1 MKVVH
6 LCLASFFPDGYSYQE
21 NMLPK
26 FHKELGYDVEVIASL
41 VTFDKDGKSTFL
53 PKASKYINEYG
64 ISVTRLEYKNPRK
77 AFEILRRYEGFE
89 AVLERAKP
97 DILFVHGCQF
107 LDIDV
112 VAKYAKKHC
121 DVKIFVDNHADFS
134 NSATNWLSKNV
145 LHKMVWKS
153 CAQKIGPYAT
163 KFYGVLPVR
172 VDFLK
177 NMYGLPAGKCE
188 LLVMGADDDL
198 VEKAAVPEVKERI
211 REKYGLA
218 EDDFIVMTG
227 GKIDG
232 FKTQTLLLMEAVKNI
247 KDPKVKLIVFGSVT
261 PDLKEKVNALTDGTK
276 VQYIGWV
283 QAKDSY
289 EYFAAADLV
298 VFPGRHSV
306 FWEQVAAQGVPMLCK
321 KWDGTTHVDLGGN
334 VRFLTQDSVEEIQD
348 NIETL
353 FCDRIQYG
361 NMKKIAMEKGM
372 KEFSYRDIAKRS
384 IEVEK

>member
-1 MKVVH
+1 MKITH
-6 LCLASFFPDGYSYQE
+6 ICLCGMFSDGFSYQE
-21 NMLPK
+21 NLITK
-26 FHKELGYDVEVIASL
+26 YQVKAGFDVSLIA
-41 VTFDKDGKSTFL
+41 TKYFWNMDGNQSKSTRDYYVNEDGVTIHRL
-53 PKASKYINEYG
+53 DLQSGKNIDSKFK
-64 ISVTRLEYKNPRK
+64 RAKNIY
-77 AFEILRRYEGFE
+77 EILC
-89 AVLERAKP
+89 LESP
-97 DILFVHGCQF
+97 DILFVHGVSF
-107 LDIDV
+107 LDIDTIV
-112 VAKYAKKHC
+112 KYARKHKNI
-121 DVKIFVDNHADFS
+121 KIYVDNHADFT
-134 NSATNWLSKNV
+134 NSATNWISKNI
-145 LHKMVWKS
+145 LHKIIWKYY
-153 CAQKIGPYAT
+153 AHMIEPYTT

-177 NMYGLPAGKCE
+177 NMYGLPAEKCE

-198 VEKAAVPEVKERI
+198 VEKSAIPEVRARI

-218 EDDFIVMTG
+218 EDDFVVMTG

-247 KDPKVKLIVFGSVT
+247 EDPKVKLIVFGSVT
-261 PDLKEKVNALTDGTK
+261 PDLKERVNALTDGTK

-334 VRFLTQDSVEEIQD
+334 VRFLTQDSVEEIQS

-353 FCDRIQYG
+353 VRDRTQYD

-384 IEVEK
+384 IEVTK